1 MCELDRGRRLELH
14 FLGDVPPPHRHLGV
28 IHGPYERDRLA
39 DRVRDIGPAFIG
51 VFSAT
56 GESFSYAVTEAW
68 AAGVPV
74 LATDLGAQ
82 AQRVRAH
89 GGGFLISHD
98 DPAAALSQVLAAA
111 DDPVGYAREAA
122 RADAG
127 QLPGVADM
135 AARYTDLYRAVLDR
149 RRTLA
154 ALETIG
160 RAG

>member
-1 MCELDRGRRLELH
+1 MSVTPSVVTDTL
-14 FLGDVPPPHRHLGV
+14 P
-28 IHGPYERDRLA
+28 
-39 DRVRDIGPAFIG
+39 
-51 VFSAT
+51 SAV
-56 GESFSYAVTEAW
+56 SAPDD
-68 AAGVPV
+68 AARMVEE
-74 LATDLGAQ
+74 T
-82 AQRVRAH
+82 QRVRAH